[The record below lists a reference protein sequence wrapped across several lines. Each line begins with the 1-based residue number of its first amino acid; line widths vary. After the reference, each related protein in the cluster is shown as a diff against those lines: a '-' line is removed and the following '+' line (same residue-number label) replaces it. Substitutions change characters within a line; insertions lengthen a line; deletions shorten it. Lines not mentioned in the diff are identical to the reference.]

1 MVMTHHR
8 DRDQAPRMS
17 AAKRDAARLALS
29 HAAISTLLGL
39 RSVLRATAGR
49 IPLRCASP
57 AHLRVSTRGSTRG
70 VSSRVSS
77 SCVRACVLSVL
88 RRNGLHYGVKIRAP
102 HALVMTF
109 LFKANEVG
117 AVCARACVRSDARG
131 MLWEASVPRPLD
143 CHTLRDARACCPLPR
158 PSVPLAL
165 ARPVCAAS
173 RRALLVS
180 FPLSPAPRQ
189 LCVRSRPQPVKKNLL
204 QILKMSFVHARNLGQ
219 S

>member
-1 MVMTHHR
+1 M
-8 DRDQAPRMS
+8 
-17 AAKRDAARLALS
+17 
-29 HAAISTLLGL
+29 
-39 RSVLRATAGR
+39 
-49 IPLRCASP
+49 
-57 AHLRVSTRGSTRG
+57 
-70 VSSRVSS
+70 
-77 SCVRACVLSVL
+77 RACVLSVL